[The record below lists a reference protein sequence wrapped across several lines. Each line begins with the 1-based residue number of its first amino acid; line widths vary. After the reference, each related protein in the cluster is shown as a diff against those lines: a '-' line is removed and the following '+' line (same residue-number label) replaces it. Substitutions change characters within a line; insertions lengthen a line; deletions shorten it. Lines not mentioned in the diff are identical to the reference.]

1 MVYGK
6 KEEGRQSVIW
16 VIVTALLQNKHLLFR
31 MLITMM
37 VLSMVFYMVRM
48 LAYGRI
54 STDYKDML
62 LIILGAILG
71 NYTSVVNWWFHKDEE
86 KELKK

>member
-1 MVYGK
+1 MEP
-6 KEEGRQSVIW
+6 KEERRQSVLW

-71 NYTSVVNWWFHKDEE
+71 NYTSVVHKDEE
-86 KELKK
+86 NIKK